1 MVLAGQCGIGALVDS
16 AINQMV
22 DRGHPAF
29 RTNLGEVTTPRN
41 LAASAASSPA
51 NTTSPAHTTSPAS
64 PADPGL
70 STVLR
75 NLRVGLH
82 AMFCA
87 LLILGAVRVWLADD
101 AAHAQLPVI
110 LLVAAALGLV
120 YASGIVVEY
129 RVRRGAGGVSS
140 PTVNQQHSAR
150 WWWAAVVVLWLSA
163 LVLANDF
170 LWVLFPLVFVTLALL
185 PRPANLL
192 ATAVLWAAGV
202 VVVAWLHP
210 QHWHIAV
217 AIGPGIG
224 TVFAVAIYVS
234 YRALHREALTQR
246 RIAEQL
252 AATQQEL
259 AATEHQA
266 GRLEERERLARDIH
280 DTLAQGLSSIV
291 LLARAGRASASTGD
305 AESAE
310 PHNESHNESNNESNS
325 AATDVFSTIEDTA
338 RDNLAEARR
347 FVRDLT
353 APSAQSDLPDAI
365 NDILQRM
372 RRRGSG
378 LGEATEF
385 RANFSGDTH
394 RRLPESVVTAVV
406 RCVQEALNNVAK
418 HAHADHAVVSVAV
431 LGDELTVDI
440 FDDGRG
446 FDPAQAPQ
454 QESSHGYGLGGI
466 QQRIAALSGTVNIE
480 STPDEGTVVAAR
492 IPLTSQHTPAS

>member
-1 MVLAGQCGIGALVDS
+1 M
-16 AINQMV
+16 
-22 DRGHPAF
+22 
-29 RTNLGEVTTPRN
+29 TTPRN

-51 NTTSPAHTTSPAS
+51 NTTSPASPAS
-64 PADPGL
+64 AASPAGPGL

-87 LLILGAVRVWLADD
+87 LLMLGAVRVWLADD
-101 AAHAQLPVI
+101 AAHAGLPVV
-110 LLVAAALGLV
+110 LVVAAALGLV
-120 YASGIVVEY
+120 YAAGIVVEY
-129 RVRRGAGGVSS
+129 RARRGVGSFSS
-140 PTVNQQHSAR
+140 PTVNQQRNAR

-170 LWVLFPLVFVTLALL
+170 LWVLFPLVFVTLAVL

-192 ATAVLWAAGV
+192 AAAVLWAAGV

-246 RIAEQL
+246 RIAEEL

-291 LLARAGRASASTGD
+291 LLARAGRASAST
-305 AESAE
+305 AEAAW
-310 PHNESHNESNNESNS
+310 PESKN

-347 FVRDLT
+347 FVQDLT
-353 APSAQSDLPDAI
+353 APSAQADLPDAI
-365 NDILQRM
+365 TEILQRM

-378 LGEATEF
+378 LGESTEF

-480 STPDEGTVVAAR
+480 STPGEGTVVAAR

>member
-1 MVLAGQCGIGALVDS
+1 M
-16 AINQMV
+16 
-22 DRGHPAF
+22 
-29 RTNLGEVTTPRN
+29 
-41 LAASAASSPA
+41 
-51 NTTSPAHTTSPAS
+51 
-64 PADPGL
+64 
-70 STVLR
+70 
-75 NLRVGLH
+75 
-82 AMFCA
+82 MFCA

-101 AAHAQLPVI
+101 AAHAGLPVV

-120 YASGIVVEY
+120 YAGGIVVEY
-129 RVRRGAGGVSS
+129 RARRGVGSFSS
-140 PTVNQQHSAR
+140 PTVSQQRSAR

-170 LWVLFPLVFVTLALL
+170 LWVLFPLVFVTLAVL

-192 ATAVLWAAGV
+192 AAAVLWAAGV
-202 VVVAWLHP
+202 IVVAWLHP

-246 RIAEQL
+246 RIAEEL

-291 LLARAGRASASTGD
+291 LLARAGRASAST
-305 AESAE
+305 AEAAW
-310 PHNESHNESNNESNS
+310 PESKN
-325 AATDVFSTIEDTA
+325 AATDVFSTIKDTA

-347 FVRDLT
+347 FVQDLT
-353 APSAQSDLPDAI
+353 APSAQADLPDAVTE
-365 NDILQRM
+365 ILQRM

-378 LGEATEF
+378 LGESTEF

-454 QESSHGYGLGGI
+454 QESNHGYGLGGI

-480 STPDEGTVVAAR
+480 STPGEGTVVAAR

>member
-1 MVLAGQCGIGALVDS
+1 
-16 AINQMV
+16 MV
-22 DRGHPAF
+22 DRDHPAF
-29 RTNLGEVTTPRN
+29 RTNLGGVTTPRN

-51 NTTSPAHTTSPAS
+51 STTSPAS
-64 PADPGL
+64 PAGPGL

-82 AMFCA
+82 VMFCA

-101 AAHAQLPVI
+101 AAHAGLPVV

-120 YASGIVVEY
+120 YAGGIVVEY
-129 RVRRGAGGVSS
+129 RSRRGVGSFSS
-140 PTVNQQHSAR
+140 PTVNQQRSAR

-170 LWVLFPLVFVTLALL
+170 LWVLFPLVFVTLAVL
-185 PRPANLL
+185 PHPANLL
-192 ATAVLWAAGV
+192 AAAVLWAAGV

-246 RIAEQL
+246 RIAEEL

-259 AATEHQA
+259 AATEHKA

-291 LLARAGRASASTGD
+291 LLARAGRASASTGE
-305 AESAE
+305 AV
-310 PHNESHNESNNESNS
+310 
-325 AATDVFSTIEDTA
+325 DVFSTIEDTA

-353 APSAQSDLPDAI
+353 APSAQADLPDAI
-365 NDILQRM
+365 TEILQRM

-378 LGEATEF
+378 LGESTEF

-418 HAHADHAVVSVAV
+418 HAAADNAVVSVAV

-454 QESSHGYGLGGI
+454 QKSSHGYGLGGI
-466 QQRIAALSGTVNIE
+466 RQRIAALSGTVNIE
-480 STPDEGTVVAAR
+480 SAPDEGTVVAAR

>member
-1 MVLAGQCGIGALVDS
+1 MPDHL
-16 AINQMV
+16 
-22 DRGHPAF
+22 
-29 RTNLGEVTTPRN
+29 
-41 LAASAASSPA
+41 ASS
-51 NTTSPAHTTSPAS
+51 T
-64 PADPGL
+64 PGL
-70 STVLR
+70 ASVLR

-87 LLILGAVRVWLADD
+87 LLVLGAVRVWLADD
-101 AAHAQLPVI
+101 AAHAGLPVV
-110 LLVAAALGLV
+110 LLVAVALGLV
-120 YASGIVVEY
+120 YAGGIVVEY
-129 RVRRGAGGVSS
+129 RARRGVGSFSS
-140 PTVNQQHSAR
+140 PTVNQQRSAR

-170 LWVLFPLVFVTLALL
+170 LWVLFPLVFVTLAVL

-192 ATAVLWAAGV
+192 AAAVLWAAGV
-202 VVVAWLHP
+202 AVVAWLHP

-246 RIAEQL
+246 RIAEEL

-259 AATEHQA
+259 AAAEHQA

-291 LLARAGRASASTGD
+291 LLARAGRASASTGE
-305 AESAE
+305 AV
-310 PHNESHNESNNESNS
+310 
-325 AATDVFSTIEDTA
+325 DVFSTIEDTA

-353 APSAQSDLPDAI
+353 APSAQADLPDAI
-365 NDILQRM
+365 TEILQRM

-378 LGEATEF
+378 LGESTEF
-385 RANFSGDTH
+385 WANFSGDTH

-418 HAHADHAVVSVAV
+418 HAHADNAVVSVAV

-446 FDPAQAPQ
+446 FDPARAPQ

-466 QQRIAALSGTVNIE
+466 RQRIAALSGTVNIE
-480 STPDEGTVVAAR
+480 SAPDEGTVVAAR

>member
-1 MVLAGQCGIGALVDS
+1 
-16 AINQMV
+16 MV

-29 RTNLGEVTTPRN
+29 RTNLGGVTTPRN

-51 NTTSPAHTTSPAS
+51 NTTSPASPAGAAS
-64 PADPGL
+64 PAGPGL

-82 AMFCA
+82 VMFCA

-101 AAHAQLPVI
+101 TAHAQLPVV

-120 YASGIVVEY
+120 YAGGIVVEY
-129 RVRRGAGGVSS
+129 RAQRGVGSFSS
-140 PTVNQQHSAR
+140 PTVNQQRSAR
-150 WWWAAVVVLWLSA
+150 WWWAAVVVLWLGA
-163 LVLANDF
+163 LVLADDF
-170 LWVLFPLVFVTLALL
+170 LWVLFPLVFVTLAVL

-192 ATAVLWAAGV
+192 AAAVLWAAGV
-202 VVVAWLHP
+202 IVVAWLHP

-246 RIAEQL
+246 RIAEEL

-291 LLARAGRASASTGD
+291 LLARAGRASAST
-305 AESAE
+305 AEAAS
-310 PHNESHNESNNESNS
+310 PESKN

-353 APSAQSDLPDAI
+353 APSAQADLPDAI
-365 NDILQRM
+365 TEILQRM

-378 LGEATEF
+378 LGESTEF

-480 STPDEGTVVAAR
+480 STPGEGTVVAAR

>member
-1 MVLAGQCGIGALVDS
+1 
-16 AINQMV
+16 
-22 DRGHPAF
+22 
-29 RTNLGEVTTPRN
+29 
-41 LAASAASSPA
+41 
-51 NTTSPAHTTSPAS
+51 
-64 PADPGL
+64 
-70 STVLR
+70 
-75 NLRVGLH
+75 
-82 AMFCA
+82 MFCA
-87 LLILGAVRVWLADD
+87 LLILGAVRIWLADD
-101 AAHAQLPVI
+101 AAHAGLTVV

-120 YASGIVVEY
+120 YAGGIVVEY
-129 RVRRGAGGVSS
+129 RSRRGVGSFSS
-140 PTVNQQHSAR
+140 PTVNQQRSAR

-170 LWVLFPLVFVTLALL
+170 LWVLFPLVFVTLAVL

-192 ATAVLWAAGV
+192 AAAVLWAAGV
-202 VVVAWLHP
+202 IVVAWLHP

-246 RIAEQL
+246 RIAEKL
-252 AATQQEL
+252 TATQQEL

-291 LLARAGRASASTGD
+291 LLARAGRASASTGE
-305 AESAE
+305 AV
-310 PHNESHNESNNESNS
+310 
-325 AATDVFSTIEDTA
+325 DVFSTIEDTA

-353 APSAQSDLPDAI
+353 APSAQADLPDAI
-365 NDILQRM
+365 TEILQRM

-378 LGEATEF
+378 LGESTEF

-394 RRLPESVVTAVV
+394 RRLPASVVTAVV

-418 HAHADHAVVSVAV
+418 HAHAAHAVVSVAV

-466 QQRIAALSGTVNIE
+466 LQRIAALSGTVNIE
-480 STPDEGTVVAAR
+480 STPGEGTVVAAR

>member
-1 MVLAGQCGIGALVDS
+1 MNTPKHAAAPATPAPPAG
-16 AINQMV
+16 
-22 DRGHPAF
+22 PAG
-29 RTNLGEVTTPRN
+29 T
-41 LAASAASSPA
+41 AS
-51 NTTSPAHTTSPAS
+51 
-64 PADPGL
+64 PGL

-82 AMFCA
+82 MMFCA

-101 AAHAQLPVI
+101 AAHAQLPVV

-120 YASGIVVEY
+120 YAGGIVVEY
-129 RVRRGAGGVSS
+129 RARRGVGSFSS
-140 PTVNQQHSAR
+140 PTVNQQRSAR

-170 LWVLFPLVFVTLALL
+170 LWVLFPLVFVTLAVL
-185 PRPANLL
+185 PRSANLL
-192 ATAVLWAAGV
+192 AAAVLWAAGV

-246 RIAEQL
+246 RIAEEL

-291 LLARAGRASASTGD
+291 LLARAGRASASTGK
-305 AESAE
+305 AASPESK
-310 PHNESHNESNNESNS
+310 N

-353 APSAQSDLPDAI
+353 APSAQADLPDAI
-365 NDILQRM
+365 TEILQRM

-378 LGEATEF
+378 LGESTEF
-385 RANFSGDTH
+385 QANFSGDTH

-418 HAHADHAVVSVAV
+418 HAHAAHAVVSVAV

-446 FDPAQAPQ
+446 FDPTQAPQ

-480 STPDEGTVVAAR
+480 STPGEGTVVAAR

>member
-1 MVLAGQCGIGALVDS
+1 MLVDS

-22 DRGHPAF
+22 DRDHPAF
-29 RTNLGEVTTPRN
+29 RTNLGGVTTSRN
-41 LAASAASSPA
+41 LAASAASSPV
-51 NTTSPAHTTSPAS
+51 NTTSPAS
-64 PADPGL
+64 PASAASPAGPGL

-82 AMFCA
+82 VMFCA

-101 AAHAQLPVI
+101 TAHAQLPVV

-120 YASGIVVEY
+120 YAGGIVVEY
-129 RVRRGAGGVSS
+129 RAQRGVGSFSS
-140 PTVNQQHSAR
+140 PTVNQQRSAR
-150 WWWAAVVVLWLSA
+150 WWWAAVVVLWLGA
-163 LVLANDF
+163 LVLADDF
-170 LWVLFPLVFVTLALL
+170 LWVLFPLVFVTLAVL

-192 ATAVLWAAGV
+192 AAAVLWAAGV
-202 VVVAWLHP
+202 IVVAWLHP

-246 RIAEQL
+246 RIAEEL

-291 LLARAGRASASTGD
+291 LLARAGRASAST
-305 AESAE
+305 AEAAS
-310 PHNESHNESNNESNS
+310 PESKN

-353 APSAQSDLPDAI
+353 APSAQADLPDAI
-365 NDILQRM
+365 TEILQRM

-378 LGEATEF
+378 LGESTEF

-480 STPDEGTVVAAR
+480 STPGEGTVVAAR

>member
-1 MVLAGQCGIGALVDS
+1 M
-16 AINQMV
+16 
-22 DRGHPAF
+22 
-29 RTNLGEVTTPRN
+29 TTPRN

-51 NTTSPAHTTSPAS
+51 STTSPAS
-64 PADPGL
+64 PAGPGL

-82 AMFCA
+82 VMFCT

-101 AAHAQLPVI
+101 AAHAGLPVV

-120 YASGIVVEY
+120 YAGGIVVEY
-129 RVRRGAGGVSS
+129 RTRRGVGSFS
-140 PTVNQQHSAR
+140 NPTVNQQRSAR

-170 LWVLFPLVFVTLALL
+170 LWVLFPLVFVTLAVL

-291 LLARAGRASASTGD
+291 LLARAGRASASTVE
-305 AESAE
+305 AASPESK
-310 PHNESHNESNNESNS
+310 N

-353 APSAQSDLPDAI
+353 TPSAQADLPDAI
-365 NDILQRM
+365 TEILQRM

-378 LGEATEF
+378 LGESTEF

-418 HAHADHAVVSVAV
+418 HAHAAHAVVSVAV

-446 FDPAQAPQ
+446 FDPARAPQ

-480 STPDEGTVVAAR
+480 STPGEGTVVAAR

>member
-1 MVLAGQCGIGALVDS
+1 MPDHL
-16 AINQMV
+16 
-22 DRGHPAF
+22 
-29 RTNLGEVTTPRN
+29 
-41 LAASAASSPA
+41 ASS
-51 NTTSPAHTTSPAS
+51 T
-64 PADPGL
+64 PGL
-70 STVLR
+70 ASVLR

-202 VVVAWLHP
+202 IVVAWLHP

-224 TVFAVAIYVS
+224 TIFAVAIYVS

-246 RIAEQL
+246 RIAEEL

-291 LLARAGRASASTGD
+291 LLARAGRASASTGE
-305 AESAE
+305 AV
-310 PHNESHNESNNESNS
+310 
-325 AATDVFSTIEDTA
+325 DVFSTIEDTA

-353 APSAQSDLPDAI
+353 APSAQADLPDAI
-365 NDILQRM
+365 TEILQRM

-378 LGEATEF
+378 LGESTEF
-385 RANFSGDTH
+385 WANFSGDTH

-480 STPDEGTVVAAR
+480 STPGEGTVVAAR

>member
-1 MVLAGQCGIGALVDS
+1 M
-16 AINQMV
+16 
-22 DRGHPAF
+22 
-29 RTNLGEVTTPRN
+29 
-41 LAASAASSPA
+41 
-51 NTTSPAHTTSPAS
+51 
-64 PADPGL
+64 
-70 STVLR
+70 
-75 NLRVGLH
+75 
-82 AMFCA
+82 MFCA

-101 AAHAQLPVI
+101 AAHAGLPVV

-120 YASGIVVEY
+120 YAGGIVVEY
-129 RVRRGAGGVSS
+129 RARRGVGSFSS
-140 PTVNQQHSAR
+140 PTVSQQRSAR
-150 WWWAAVVVLWLSA
+150 WWWATVVVLWLSA

-170 LWVLFPLVFVTLALL
+170 LWVLFPLVFVTLAVL

-192 ATAVLWAAGV
+192 AAAVLWAAGV
-202 VVVAWLHP
+202 IVVAWLHP

-224 TVFAVAIYVS
+224 TLFAVAIYVS

-246 RIAEQL
+246 RIAEEL

-266 GRLEERERLARDIH
+266 GRLEERERLAPDIH

-291 LLARAGRASASTGD
+291 LLARAGRASASTGE
-305 AESAE
+305 AASPESK
-310 PHNESHNESNNESNS
+310 N
-325 AATDVFSTIEDTA
+325 AATDVLSTIEDTA

-353 APSAQSDLPDAI
+353 APSAQADLPDAI
-365 NDILQRM
+365 TEILQRM

-378 LGEATEF
+378 LGESTEF

-480 STPDEGTVVAAR
+480 SAPGEGTVVAAR

>member
-1 MVLAGQCGIGALVDS
+1 MPDHL
-16 AINQMV
+16 
-22 DRGHPAF
+22 
-29 RTNLGEVTTPRN
+29 
-41 LAASAASSPA
+41 ASS
-51 NTTSPAHTTSPAS
+51 T
-64 PADPGL
+64 PGL
-70 STVLR
+70 ASVLR

-82 AMFCA
+82 VMFCA

-101 AAHAQLPVI
+101 AAHAQLPVV

-120 YASGIVVEY
+120 YAGGIVVEY
-129 RVRRGAGGVSS
+129 RARRGVGSFSS
-140 PTVNQQHSAR
+140 PTVNQQRNAR

-170 LWVLFPLVFVTLALL
+170 LWVLFPLVFVTLAVL

-192 ATAVLWAAGV
+192 AAAVLWAAGV

-246 RIAEQL
+246 RIAEEL

-291 LLARAGRASASTGD
+291 LLARAGRASASTGE
-305 AESAE
+305 AV
-310 PHNESHNESNNESNS
+310 
-325 AATDVFSTIEDTA
+325 DVLSTIEDTA

-353 APSAQSDLPDAI
+353 APSAQADLPDAI
-365 NDILQRM
+365 TEILQRM
-372 RRRGSG
+372 RRRGNG
-378 LGEATEF
+378 LGESTEF

-480 STPDEGTVVAAR
+480 STPGEGTVVAAR

>member
-1 MVLAGQCGIGALVDS
+1 MPDHL
-16 AINQMV
+16 
-22 DRGHPAF
+22 
-29 RTNLGEVTTPRN
+29 
-41 LAASAASSPA
+41 ASS
-51 NTTSPAHTTSPAS
+51 T
-64 PADPGL
+64 PGL
-70 STVLR
+70 ASVLR

-87 LLILGAVRVWLADD
+87 LLVLGAVRVWLADD
-101 AAHAQLPVI
+101 AAHAGLPVV
-110 LLVAAALGLV
+110 LLVAATLGLV
-120 YASGIVVEY
+120 YAGGIVVEY
-129 RVRRGAGGVSS
+129 RARRGVGSFSS
-140 PTVNQQHSAR
+140 PTVSQQRSAR

-170 LWVLFPLVFVTLALL
+170 LWVLFPLVFVTLAVL

-192 ATAVLWAAGV
+192 AAAVLWAAGV

-291 LLARAGRASASTGD
+291 LLARAGRASASTGE
-305 AESAE
+305 AV
-310 PHNESHNESNNESNS
+310 
-325 AATDVFSTIEDTA
+325 DVFSTIEDTA

-353 APSAQSDLPDAI
+353 APYAQADLPDAI
-365 NDILQRM
+365 TEILQRM

-378 LGEATEF
+378 LGESTEF

>member
-1 MVLAGQCGIGALVDS
+1 M
-16 AINQMV
+16 
-22 DRGHPAF
+22 
-29 RTNLGEVTTPRN
+29 
-41 LAASAASSPA
+41 
-51 NTTSPAHTTSPAS
+51 
-64 PADPGL
+64 
-70 STVLR
+70 
-75 NLRVGLH
+75 
-82 AMFCA
+82 
-87 LLILGAVRVWLADD
+87 
-101 AAHAQLPVI
+101 
-110 LLVAAALGLV
+110 
-120 YASGIVVEY
+120 
-129 RVRRGAGGVSS
+129 
-140 PTVNQQHSAR
+140 
-150 WWWAAVVVLWLSA
+150 
-163 LVLANDF
+163 
-170 LWVLFPLVFVTLALL
+170 
-185 PRPANLL
+185 
-192 ATAVLWAAGV
+192 
-202 VVVAWLHP
+202 
-210 QHWHIAV
+210 
-217 AIGPGIG
+217 
-224 TVFAVAIYVS
+224 S

-246 RIAEQL
+246 RIAEEL

-291 LLARAGRASASTGD
+291 LLARAGRASASTGE
-305 AESAE
+305 AV
-310 PHNESHNESNNESNS
+310 
-325 AATDVFSTIEDTA
+325 DVFSTIEDTA

-353 APSAQSDLPDAI
+353 APSAQADLPDAI
-365 NDILQRM
+365 TEILQRM

-378 LGEATEF
+378 LGESTEF

-446 FDPAQAPQ
+446 FDPVQTPQ
-454 QESSHGYGLGGI
+454 RASSHGYGLGGI

-480 STPDEGTVVAAR
+480 SAPGEGTVVAAR

>member
-1 MVLAGQCGIGALVDS
+1 MPDHL
-16 AINQMV
+16 
-22 DRGHPAF
+22 
-29 RTNLGEVTTPRN
+29 
-41 LAASAASSPA
+41 ASS
-51 NTTSPAHTTSPAS
+51 T
-64 PADPGL
+64 PGL
-70 STVLR
+70 ASVLR

-87 LLILGAVRVWLADD
+87 LLVLGAVRVWLADD
-101 AAHAQLPVI
+101 AAHAGLPVV
-110 LLVAAALGLV
+110 LLVAATLGLV
-120 YASGIVVEY
+120 YAGGIVVEY
-129 RVRRGAGGVSS
+129 RARRGVGSFSS
-140 PTVNQQHSAR
+140 PTVSQQRSAR

-170 LWVLFPLVFVTLALL
+170 LWVLFPLVFVTLAVL

-192 ATAVLWAAGV
+192 AAAVLWAAGV

-217 AIGPGIG
+217 AIGPDIG

-291 LLARAGRASASTGD
+291 LLARAGRASASTGE
-305 AESAE
+305 AV
-310 PHNESHNESNNESNS
+310 
-325 AATDVFSTIEDTA
+325 DVFSTIEDTA

-353 APSAQSDLPDAI
+353 APSAQADLPDAI
-365 NDILQRM
+365 TEILQRM

-378 LGEATEF
+378 LGESTEF

>member
-1 MVLAGQCGIGALVDS
+1 MLVDS

-22 DRGHPAF
+22 DRYHPAF
-29 RTNLGEVTTPRN
+29 RTNLGGVTTPRN
-41 LAASAASSPA
+41 LAASAASSPE

-64 PADPGL
+64 PAGPGL

-110 LLVAAALGLV
+110 LLVAAALGLI
-120 YASGIVVEY
+120 YACGIVVEY
-129 RVRRGAGGVSS
+129 RARRGAGGFSS
-140 PTVNQQHSAR
+140 PTVNQQRSAR

-192 ATAVLWAAGV
+192 AVAVLWAAG

-291 LLARAGRASASTGD
+291 LLARAGRASASTGK
-305 AESAE
+305 AASPESK
-310 PHNESHNESNNESNS
+310 N

-353 APSAQSDLPDAI
+353 APSAQADLPDAI
-365 NDILQRM
+365 TEILQRM

-378 LGEATEF
+378 LGESTEF

-418 HAHADHAVVSVAV
+418 HAAANNAVVSIAV

-446 FDPAQAPQ
+446 FDPARAPQ

-480 STPDEGTVVAAR
+480 SSPGEGTVVAAR
-492 IPLTSQHTPAS
+492 IPLTSQNSPAS

>member
-1 MVLAGQCGIGALVDS
+1 MPDHL
-16 AINQMV
+16 
-22 DRGHPAF
+22 
-29 RTNLGEVTTPRN
+29 
-41 LAASAASSPA
+41 ASS
-51 NTTSPAHTTSPAS
+51 T
-64 PADPGL
+64 PGL
-70 STVLR
+70 ASVLR

-82 AMFCA
+82 VMFCA

-101 AAHAQLPVI
+101 AAHAQLPVV

-120 YASGIVVEY
+120 YAGGIVVEY
-129 RVRRGAGGVSS
+129 RARRGVGSFSS
-140 PTVNQQHSAR
+140 PTVNQQRSAR

-170 LWVLFPLVFVTLALL
+170 LWVLFPLVFVTLAVL

-192 ATAVLWAAGV
+192 AAAVLWAAGV
-202 VVVAWLHP
+202 IVVAWLHP

-246 RIAEQL
+246 RIAEEL

-291 LLARAGRASASTGD
+291 LLARAGRASASTVE
-305 AESAE
+305 AASPESK
-310 PHNESHNESNNESNS
+310 N

-353 APSAQSDLPDAI
+353 APSAQADLPDAI
-365 NDILQRM
+365 TEILQRM

-378 LGEATEF
+378 LGESTEF

-418 HAHADHAVVSVAV
+418 HAHAAHAVVSVAV

>member
-1 MVLAGQCGIGALVDS
+1 MPDHL
-16 AINQMV
+16 
-22 DRGHPAF
+22 
-29 RTNLGEVTTPRN
+29 
-41 LAASAASSPA
+41 ASS
-51 NTTSPAHTTSPAS
+51 T
-64 PADPGL
+64 PGL
-70 STVLR
+70 ATVLR

-87 LLILGAVRVWLADD
+87 LLVLGAVRVWLADD
-101 AAHAQLPVI
+101 AAHAGLPVV
-110 LLVAAALGLV
+110 LLVAATLGLV
-120 YASGIVVEY
+120 YAGGIVVEY
-129 RVRRGAGGVSS
+129 RARRGVGSFSS
-140 PTVNQQHSAR
+140 PTVNQQRSAR

-170 LWVLFPLVFVTLALL
+170 LWVLFPLVFVTLAVL

-192 ATAVLWAAGV
+192 AAAVLWAAGV

-224 TVFAVAIYVS
+224 TIFAVAIYVS

-246 RIAEQL
+246 RIAEEL

-291 LLARAGRASASTGD
+291 LLARAGRASASTGE
-305 AESAE
+305 AASPESK
-310 PHNESHNESNNESNS
+310 N
-325 AATDVFSTIEDTA
+325 AAPDVFSTIEDTA

-353 APSAQSDLPDAI
+353 APSAQVDLPDAI
-365 NDILQRM
+365 TEILQRM

-378 LGEATEF
+378 LGESTEF

-480 STPDEGTVVAAR
+480 STPGEGTVVAAR
-492 IPLTSQHTPAS
+492 IPLTSQHTPAR

>member
-1 MVLAGQCGIGALVDS
+1 M
-16 AINQMV
+16 
-22 DRGHPAF
+22 
-29 RTNLGEVTTPRN
+29 TTPRN

-51 NTTSPAHTTSPAS
+51 NTTSPASPAG
-64 PADPGL
+64 PGL

-82 AMFCA
+82 VMFCA

-101 AAHAQLPVI
+101 AAHAQLPVV

-129 RVRRGAGGVSS
+129 RARRSAGGVSN
-140 PTVNQQHSAR
+140 PTVNQQRSAR

-170 LWVLFPLVFVTLALL
+170 LWVLFPLVFVTLAVL
-185 PRPANLL
+185 PRSANLL
-192 ATAVLWAAGV
+192 AAAVLWAAGV

-246 RIAEQL
+246 RIAEEL

-291 LLARAGRASASTGD
+291 LLARAGRASAST
-305 AESAE
+305 AEAAS
-310 PHNESHNESNNESNS
+310 PESKN
-325 AATDVFSTIEDTA
+325 AATDVLSTIEDTA

-353 APSAQSDLPDAI
+353 APSAQADLPDAI
-365 NDILQRM
+365 TEILQRM
-372 RRRGSG
+372 RRRGSS
-378 LGEATEF
+378 LGESTEF

-446 FDPAQAPQ
+446 FDPARAPQ
-454 QESSHGYGLGGI
+454 QDASHGYGLGGI

-480 STPDEGTVVAAR
+480 SSPGEGTVVAAR

>member
-1 MVLAGQCGIGALVDS
+1 M
-16 AINQMV
+16 
-22 DRGHPAF
+22 
-29 RTNLGEVTTPRN
+29 
-41 LAASAASSPA
+41 
-51 NTTSPAHTTSPAS
+51 
-64 PADPGL
+64 
-70 STVLR
+70 
-75 NLRVGLH
+75 
-82 AMFCA
+82 MFCA

-101 AAHAQLPVI
+101 AAHAGLPVV

-120 YASGIVVEY
+120 YAGGIVVEY
-129 RVRRGAGGVSS
+129 RARRGVGSFSS
-140 PTVNQQHSAR
+140 PTVNQQRSAR

-170 LWVLFPLVFVTLALL
+170 LWVLFPLVFVTLAVL

-192 ATAVLWAAGV
+192 AAAVLWAAGV

-246 RIAEQL
+246 RIAEEL

-291 LLARAGRASASTGD
+291 LLARAGRASASTG
-305 AESAE
+305 AATTKES
-310 PHNESHNESNNESNS
+310 PESKN

-353 APSAQSDLPDAI
+353 APSAQADLPDAI
-365 NDILQRM
+365 TEILQRM

-378 LGEATEF
+378 LGESTEF

-480 STPDEGTVVAAR
+480 SAPGEGTVVAAR

>member
-1 MVLAGQCGIGALVDS
+1 M
-16 AINQMV
+16 
-22 DRGHPAF
+22 
-29 RTNLGEVTTPRN
+29 TTPRN

-51 NTTSPAHTTSPAS
+51 NTTSPASPAG
-64 PADPGL
+64 PGL

-82 AMFCA
+82 VMFCA

-101 AAHAQLPVI
+101 TAHAQLPVV

-120 YASGIVVEY
+120 YAGGIVVEY
-129 RVRRGAGGVSS
+129 RARRGVGSFSS
-140 PTVNQQHSAR
+140 PTVNQQRSAR

-170 LWVLFPLVFVTLALL
+170 LWVLFPLVFVTLAVL
-185 PRPANLL
+185 PRSANLP
-192 ATAVLWAAGV
+192 AAAVLWAAGV
-202 VVVAWLHP
+202 AVVAWLHP

-246 RIAEQL
+246 RIAEEL

-291 LLARAGRASASTGD
+291 LLARAGRASASTGE
-305 AESAE
+305 AASPE
-310 PHNESHNESNNESNS
+310 HKN

-353 APSAQSDLPDAI
+353 APSAQADLPDAI
-365 NDILQRM
+365 TEILQRM

-378 LGEATEF
+378 LGESTEF

-446 FDPAQAPQ
+446 FDPARAPQ
-454 QESSHGYGLGGI
+454 RASGHGYGLSGI

-480 STPDEGTVVAAR
+480 SAPGEGTVVAAR

>member
-1 MVLAGQCGIGALVDS
+1 MNTPKHAAAPATPTPPAG
-16 AINQMV
+16 
-22 DRGHPAF
+22 PAG
-29 RTNLGEVTTPRN
+29 T
-41 LAASAASSPA
+41 AS
-51 NTTSPAHTTSPAS
+51 
-64 PADPGL
+64 PGL

-87 LLILGAVRVWLADD
+87 LLILGAVRIWLADD
-101 AAHAQLPVI
+101 AAHAGLTVV

-120 YASGIVVEY
+120 YAGGIVVEY
-129 RVRRGAGGVSS
+129 RSRRGVGSFSS
-140 PTVNQQHSAR
+140 PTVNQQRSAR

-170 LWVLFPLVFVTLALL
+170 LWVLFPLVFVTLAVL

-192 ATAVLWAAGV
+192 AAAVLWAAGV
-202 VVVAWLHP
+202 IVVAWLHP

-246 RIAEQL
+246 RIAEKL
-252 AATQQEL
+252 TATQQEL

-291 LLARAGRASASTGD
+291 LLARAGRASASTGE
-305 AESAE
+305 AV
-310 PHNESHNESNNESNS
+310 
-325 AATDVFSTIEDTA
+325 DVFSTIEDTA

-353 APSAQSDLPDAI
+353 APSAQADLPDAI
-365 NDILQRM
+365 TEILQRM

-378 LGEATEF
+378 LGESTEF
-385 RANFSGDTH
+385 RANFSGDMH

-454 QESSHGYGLGGI
+454 QKSSHGYGLGGI

-480 STPDEGTVVAAR
+480 STPGEGTVVAAR

>member
-1 MVLAGQCGIGALVDS
+1 
-16 AINQMV
+16 MV
-22 DRGHPAF
+22 DRDHPAF
-29 RTNLGEVTTPRN
+29 RTNLGGVTTSRN
-41 LAASAASSPA
+41 LAASAASSPV
-51 NTTSPAHTTSPAS
+51 NTTSPAS
-64 PADPGL
+64 PASAASPAGPGL

-82 AMFCA
+82 VMFCA

-101 AAHAQLPVI
+101 TAHAQLPVV

-120 YASGIVVEY
+120 YAGGIVVEY
-129 RVRRGAGGVSS
+129 RAQRGVGSFSS
-140 PTVNQQHSAR
+140 PTVNQQRSAR
-150 WWWAAVVVLWLSA
+150 WWWAVVVVLWLSA

-170 LWVLFPLVFVTLALL
+170 LWVLFPLVFVTLAVL

-192 ATAVLWAAGV
+192 AAAVLWAAGV

-246 RIAEQL
+246 RIAEEL

-291 LLARAGRASASTGD
+291 LLARAGRASAST
-305 AESAE
+305 AEAAS
-310 PHNESHNESNNESNS
+310 PESKN

-353 APSAQSDLPDAI
+353 APSAQADLPDAI
-365 NDILQRM
+365 TEILQRM

-378 LGEATEF
+378 LGESTEF

-394 RRLPESVVTAVV
+394 RRLPESVVTALV

-480 STPDEGTVVAAR
+480 SAPGEGTVVAAR

>member
-1 MVLAGQCGIGALVDS
+1 MPDHL
-16 AINQMV
+16 
-22 DRGHPAF
+22 
-29 RTNLGEVTTPRN
+29 
-41 LAASAASSPA
+41 ASS
-51 NTTSPAHTTSPAS
+51 T
-64 PADPGL
+64 PGL
-70 STVLR
+70 ATVLR

-82 AMFCA
+82 VMFCA
-87 LLILGAVRVWLADD
+87 LLVLGAVRVWLADD
-101 AAHAQLPVI
+101 AAHAGLPVV

-120 YASGIVVEY
+120 YAAGIVVEY
-129 RVRRGAGGVSS
+129 RTRRGAGGVSS
-140 PTVNQQHSAR
+140 PTVNQQRSAR

-291 LLARAGRASASTGD
+291 LLARAGRASASTVE
-305 AESAE
+305 AASPESK
-310 PHNESHNESNNESNS
+310 N

-353 APSAQSDLPDAI
+353 APSAQADLPDAI
-365 NDILQRM
+365 TEILQRM

-378 LGEATEF
+378 LGESTEF

-480 STPDEGTVVAAR
+480 SAPGEGTVVAAR

>member
-1 MVLAGQCGIGALVDS
+1 MNTPKHAAAPATPTPPAG
-16 AINQMV
+16 
-22 DRGHPAF
+22 PAG
-29 RTNLGEVTTPRN
+29 T
-41 LAASAASSPA
+41 AS
-51 NTTSPAHTTSPAS
+51 
-64 PADPGL
+64 PGL

-82 AMFCA
+82 VMFCA

-101 AAHAQLPVI
+101 AAHAQVPVV

-120 YASGIVVEY
+120 YAGGIVVEY
-129 RVRRGAGGVSS
+129 RARRGVGSFSS
-140 PTVNQQHSAR
+140 PTVNQQRSAR

-170 LWVLFPLVFVTLALL
+170 LWVLFPLVFVTLAVL

-192 ATAVLWAAGV
+192 AAAVLWAAGV

-246 RIAEQL
+246 RIAEEL

-291 LLARAGRASASTGD
+291 LLARAGRASASTGE
-305 AESAE
+305 AASPESK
-310 PHNESHNESNNESNS
+310 N
-325 AATDVFSTIEDTA
+325 AAPDVFSTIEDTA

-353 APSAQSDLPDAI
+353 APSAQADLPDAI
-365 NDILQRM
+365 TEILQRM

-378 LGEATEF
+378 LGESTEF

-480 STPDEGTVVAAR
+480 SAPGEGTVVAAR

>member
-1 MVLAGQCGIGALVDS
+1 M
-16 AINQMV
+16 
-22 DRGHPAF
+22 
-29 RTNLGEVTTPRN
+29 TTSRN
-41 LAASAASSPA
+41 LAASAASSPV
-51 NTTSPAHTTSPAS
+51 NTTSPAS
-64 PADPGL
+64 PASAASPAGPGL

-82 AMFCA
+82 VMFCA

-101 AAHAQLPVI
+101 TAHAQLPVV

-120 YASGIVVEY
+120 YAGGIVVEY
-129 RVRRGAGGVSS
+129 RAQRGVGSFSS
-140 PTVNQQHSAR
+140 PTVNQQRSAR
-150 WWWAAVVVLWLSA
+150 WWWAAVVVLWLGA
-163 LVLANDF
+163 LVLADDF
-170 LWVLFPLVFVTLALL
+170 LWVLFPLVFVTLAVL

-192 ATAVLWAAGV
+192 AAAVLWAAGV
-202 VVVAWLHP
+202 IVVAWLHP

-246 RIAEQL
+246 RIAEEL

-291 LLARAGRASASTGD
+291 LLARAGRASAST
-305 AESAE
+305 AEAAS
-310 PHNESHNESNNESNS
+310 PESKN

-353 APSAQSDLPDAI
+353 APSAQADLPDAI
-365 NDILQRM
+365 TEILQRM

-378 LGEATEF
+378 LGESTEF

-480 STPDEGTVVAAR
+480 STPGEGTVVAAR

>member
-1 MVLAGQCGIGALVDS
+1 
-16 AINQMV
+16 MV
-22 DRGHPAF
+22 DRDHPAF
-29 RTNLGEVTTPRN
+29 RTNLGGVTTPRN

-51 NTTSPAHTTSPAS
+51 STTSPAS
-64 PADPGL
+64 PAGPGL

-87 LLILGAVRVWLADD
+87 LLVLGAVRVWLADD
-101 AAHAQLPVI
+101 AAHAGLPVV

-120 YASGIVVEY
+120 YAGGIVVEY
-129 RVRRGAGGVSS
+129 RSRRGVSSFSS
-140 PTVNQQHSAR
+140 PTVNQQRSAR

-170 LWVLFPLVFVTLALL
+170 LWVLFPLVFVTLAVL

-192 ATAVLWAAGV
+192 AAAVLWAAGV

-246 RIAEQL
+246 RIAEEL

-259 AATEHQA
+259 AATEHKA

-291 LLARAGRASASTGD
+291 LLARAGRASASTGE
-305 AESAE
+305 AV
-310 PHNESHNESNNESNS
+310 
-325 AATDVFSTIEDTA
+325 DVFSTIEDTA

-353 APSAQSDLPDAI
+353 APSAQADLPDAI
-365 NDILQRM
+365 TEILQRM

-378 LGEATEF
+378 LGESTEF

-418 HAHADHAVVSVAV
+418 HAAADNAVVSVAV

-446 FDPAQAPQ
+446 FDPARAPQ

-480 STPDEGTVVAAR
+480 STPGEGTVVAAR

>member
-1 MVLAGQCGIGALVDS
+1 
-16 AINQMV
+16 MV

-29 RTNLGEVTTPRN
+29 RTNLGGVTTPRN

-51 NTTSPAHTTSPAS
+51 NTTSPASPAG
-64 PADPGL
+64 PGL

-101 AAHAQLPVI
+101 TAHAQLPVV

-120 YASGIVVEY
+120 YAGGIVVEY
-129 RVRRGAGGVSS
+129 RARRGVGSFSS
-140 PTVNQQHSAR
+140 PPVNQQRSAR

-170 LWVLFPLVFVTLALL
+170 LWVLFPLVFVTLAVL

-192 ATAVLWAAGV
+192 AAAVLWAAGV
-202 VVVAWLHP
+202 IVVAWLHP

-246 RIAEQL
+246 RIAEEL

-291 LLARAGRASASTGD
+291 LLARAGRASAST
-305 AESAE
+305 AEAAW
-310 PHNESHNESNNESNS
+310 PESKN

-347 FVRDLT
+347 FVQDLT
-353 APSAQSDLPDAI
+353 APSAQADLPDAI
-365 NDILQRM
+365 TEILQRM

-378 LGEATEF
+378 LGESTEF

-480 STPDEGTVVAAR
+480 SAPGEGTVVAAR

>member
-1 MVLAGQCGIGALVDS
+1 M
-16 AINQMV
+16 
-22 DRGHPAF
+22 
-29 RTNLGEVTTPRN
+29 
-41 LAASAASSPA
+41 
-51 NTTSPAHTTSPAS
+51 
-64 PADPGL
+64 
-70 STVLR
+70 
-75 NLRVGLH
+75 
-82 AMFCA
+82 
-87 LLILGAVRVWLADD
+87 LGAVRVWLADD
-101 AAHAQLPVI
+101 AAHAGLPVV
-110 LLVAAALGLV
+110 LVVAAALGLV
-120 YASGIVVEY
+120 YAAGIVVEY
-129 RVRRGAGGVSS
+129 RARRGVGSFSS
-140 PTVNQQHSAR
+140 PTVNQQRNAR

-170 LWVLFPLVFVTLALL
+170 LWVLFPLVFVTLAVL

-192 ATAVLWAAGV
+192 AAAVLWAAGV

-246 RIAEQL
+246 RIAEEL

-291 LLARAGRASASTGD
+291 LLARAGRASAST
-305 AESAE
+305 AEAAW
-310 PHNESHNESNNESNS
+310 PESKN

-347 FVRDLT
+347 FVQDLT
-353 APSAQSDLPDAI
+353 APSAQADLPDAI
-365 NDILQRM
+365 TEILQRM

-378 LGEATEF
+378 LGESTEF

-480 STPDEGTVVAAR
+480 STPGEGTVVAAR

>member
-1 MVLAGQCGIGALVDS
+1 MLVDS

-29 RTNLGEVTTPRN
+29 RTNLGGVTTPRN

-51 NTTSPAHTTSPAS
+51 NTTSAAS
-64 PADPGL
+64 PAGPGL

-87 LLILGAVRVWLADD
+87 LLVLGAVRVWLADD
-101 AAHAQLPVI
+101 AAHAGLPVV
-110 LLVAAALGLV
+110 LVVAAALGLV
-120 YASGIVVEY
+120 YAAGIVVEY
-129 RVRRGAGGVSS
+129 RARRGVGSFSS
-140 PTVNQQHSAR
+140 PTVNQQRSAR

-170 LWVLFPLVFVTLALL
+170 LWVLFPLVFVTLAVL
-185 PRPANLL
+185 PRSANLL
-192 ATAVLWAAGV
+192 AAAVLWAAGV
-202 VVVAWLHP
+202 IVVAWLHP

-246 RIAEQL
+246 RIAEEL

-291 LLARAGRASASTGD
+291 LLARAGRASAST
-305 AESAE
+305 AEAAS
-310 PHNESHNESNNESNS
+310 PESKN

-347 FVRDLT
+347 FVQDLT
-353 APSAQSDLPDAI
+353 APSAQADLPDAI
-365 NDILQRM
+365 TEILQRM

-378 LGEATEF
+378 LGESTEF

-480 STPDEGTVVAAR
+480 STPGEGTVVAAR

>member
-1 MVLAGQCGIGALVDS
+1 MPDHL
-16 AINQMV
+16 
-22 DRGHPAF
+22 
-29 RTNLGEVTTPRN
+29 
-41 LAASAASSPA
+41 ASS
-51 NTTSPAHTTSPAS
+51 T
-64 PADPGL
+64 PGL
-70 STVLR
+70 ASVLR

-101 AAHAQLPVI
+101 AAHAGLAVV

-120 YASGIVVEY
+120 YAGGIVVEY
-129 RVRRGAGGVSS
+129 RARRGVGSFSS
-140 PTVNQQHSAR
+140 PTVNQQRSAR

-170 LWVLFPLVFVTLALL
+170 LWVLFPLVFVTLAVL

-192 ATAVLWAAGV
+192 AAAVLWAAGV

-246 RIAEQL
+246 RIAEEL

-291 LLARAGRASASTGD
+291 LLARAGRASASTGE
-305 AESAE
+305 AV
-310 PHNESHNESNNESNS
+310 
-325 AATDVFSTIEDTA
+325 DVFSTIEDTA

-353 APSAQSDLPDAI
+353 APSAQADLPDAI
-365 NDILQRM
+365 TEILQRM
-372 RRRGSG
+372 RRRGNG
-378 LGEATEF
+378 LGESTEF

-418 HAHADHAVVSVAV
+418 HAHADNAVVSVAV

-480 STPDEGTVVAAR
+480 SAPGEGTVVAAR

>member
-1 MVLAGQCGIGALVDS
+1 MLVDS

-22 DRGHPAF
+22 DRDHPAF
-29 RTNLGEVTTPRN
+29 RTNLGGVTTPRN

-51 NTTSPAHTTSPAS
+51 STTSPAS
-64 PADPGL
+64 PAGPGL

-82 AMFCA
+82 VMFCA

-101 AAHAQLPVI
+101 AAHAGLPVV

-120 YASGIVVEY
+120 YAGGIVVEY
-129 RVRRGAGGVSS
+129 RSRRGVGSFSS
-140 PTVNQQHSAR
+140 PTVNQQRSAR

-170 LWVLFPLVFVTLALL
+170 LWVLFPLVFVTLAVL

-192 ATAVLWAAGV
+192 AAAVLWAAGV

-246 RIAEQL
+246 RIAEEL

-259 AATEHQA
+259 AATEHKA

-291 LLARAGRASASTGD
+291 LLARAGRASASTGE
-305 AESAE
+305 AV
-310 PHNESHNESNNESNS
+310 
-325 AATDVFSTIEDTA
+325 DVFSTIEDTA

-353 APSAQSDLPDAI
+353 APSAQADLPDAI
-365 NDILQRM
+365 TEILQRM

-378 LGEATEF
+378 LGESTEF

-480 STPDEGTVVAAR
+480 SAPGEGTVVAAR

>member
-1 MVLAGQCGIGALVDS
+1 MPIVVFAAQCGIGVLVDS

-22 DRGHPAF
+22 DRGHSAF
-29 RTNLGEVTTPRN
+29 RTNLGGVTTPRN

-51 NTTSPAHTTSPAS
+51 HTTSPSSPASAAS
-64 PADPGL
+64 PAGPGL

-82 AMFCA
+82 VMFCA

-101 AAHAQLPVI
+101 AAHAGLPVV

-120 YASGIVVEY
+120 YAAGIVVEY
-129 RVRRGAGGVSS
+129 RARRGVGSFSS
-140 PTVNQQHSAR
+140 PTVNQQRSAR

-170 LWVLFPLVFVTLALL
+170 LWVLFPLVFVTLAVL
-185 PRPANLL
+185 PRSANLL
-192 ATAVLWAAGV
+192 AAAVLWAAEV

-246 RIAEQL
+246 RIAEEL

-291 LLARAGRASASTGD
+291 LLARAGRASASTGE
-305 AESAE
+305 AV
-310 PHNESHNESNNESNS
+310 
-325 AATDVFSTIEDTA
+325 DVFSTIEDTA

-353 APSAQSDLPDAI
+353 APSAQADLPDAI
-365 NDILQRM
+365 TEILQRM

-378 LGEATEF
+378 LGESTEF

-446 FDPAQAPQ
+446 FDPVQTPQ
-454 QESSHGYGLGGI
+454 RASSHGYGLGGI

-480 STPDEGTVVAAR
+480 SAPGEGTVVAAR

>member
-1 MVLAGQCGIGALVDS
+1 MLDHL
-16 AINQMV
+16 
-22 DRGHPAF
+22 
-29 RTNLGEVTTPRN
+29 
-41 LAASAASSPA
+41 ASS
-51 NTTSPAHTTSPAS
+51 T
-64 PADPGL
+64 PGL
-70 STVLR
+70 ATVLR

-82 AMFCA
+82 AMFCT
-87 LLILGAVRVWLADD
+87 LLVLGAVRVWLADD
-101 AAHAQLPVI
+101 AAHAGLPVV

-120 YASGIVVEY
+120 YAGGIVVEY
-129 RVRRGAGGVSS
+129 RTRRGVGSFSS
-140 PTVNQQHSAR
+140 PTVNQQRSAR

-170 LWVLFPLVFVTLALL
+170 LWVLFPLVFVTLAVL

-192 ATAVLWAAGV
+192 AAAVLWAAGV

-246 RIAEQL
+246 RIAEEL

-291 LLARAGRASASTGD
+291 LLARAGRASASTVE
-305 AESAE
+305 AV
-310 PHNESHNESNNESNS
+310 
-325 AATDVFSTIEDTA
+325 DVFSTIEDTA

-372 RRRGSG
+372 RRRGTG

-446 FDPAQAPQ
+446 FDPARAPQ
-454 QESSHGYGLGGI
+454 RASGRGYGLGGI

-480 STPDEGTVVAAR
+480 STPGEGTVVAAR

>member
-1 MVLAGQCGIGALVDS
+1 
-16 AINQMV
+16 
-22 DRGHPAF
+22 
-29 RTNLGEVTTPRN
+29 
-41 LAASAASSPA
+41 
-51 NTTSPAHTTSPAS
+51 
-64 PADPGL
+64 
-70 STVLR
+70 
-75 NLRVGLH
+75 
-82 AMFCA
+82 MFCA

-101 AAHAQLPVI
+101 TAHAQLPVV

-120 YASGIVVEY
+120 YAGGIVVEY
-129 RVRRGAGGVSS
+129 RARRGVGSFSS
-140 PTVNQQHSAR
+140 PTVNQQRSAR

-170 LWVLFPLVFVTLALL
+170 LWVLFPLVFVTLAVL
-185 PRPANLL
+185 PRSANLL
-192 ATAVLWAAGV
+192 AAAVLWAAGV

-246 RIAEQL
+246 RIAEEL
-252 AATQQEL
+252 TATQQEL

-291 LLARAGRASASTGD
+291 LLARAGRASAST
-305 AESAE
+305 AEAAS
-310 PHNESHNESNNESNS
+310 PESKN

-347 FVRDLT
+347 FVQDLT
-353 APSAQSDLPDAI
+353 APSAQADLPDAI
-365 NDILQRM
+365 TEILQRM

-378 LGEATEF
+378 LGESTEF

-454 QESSHGYGLGGI
+454 QESNHGYGLGGI

-480 STPDEGTVVAAR
+480 STPGEGTVVAAR

>member
-1 MVLAGQCGIGALVDS
+1 M
-16 AINQMV
+16 
-22 DRGHPAF
+22 
-29 RTNLGEVTTPRN
+29 TTPRN
-41 LAASAASSPA
+41 LAASAASSPV
-51 NTTSPAHTTSPAS
+51 NTTSPAS
-64 PADPGL
+64 PASAASPAGPGL

-82 AMFCA
+82 VMFCA

-101 AAHAQLPVI
+101 TAHAQLPVV

-120 YASGIVVEY
+120 YAGGIVVEY
-129 RVRRGAGGVSS
+129 RARRGVGSFSS
-140 PTVNQQHSAR
+140 PTVNQQRSAR

-170 LWVLFPLVFVTLALL
+170 LWVLFPLVFVTLAVL
-185 PRPANLL
+185 PRSANLL
-192 ATAVLWAAGV
+192 AAAVLWAAGV
-202 VVVAWLHP
+202 IVVAWLHP

-246 RIAEQL
+246 RIAEEL

-291 LLARAGRASASTGD
+291 LLARAGRASAST
-305 AESAE
+305 AEAAW
-310 PHNESHNESNNESNS
+310 PESKN

-347 FVRDLT
+347 FVQDLT
-353 APSAQSDLPDAI
+353 APSAQADLPDAVTE
-365 NDILQRM
+365 ILQRM

-378 LGEATEF
+378 LGESTEF

-480 STPDEGTVVAAR
+480 STPGEGTVVAAR

>member
-1 MVLAGQCGIGALVDS
+1 
-16 AINQMV
+16 MV

-29 RTNLGEVTTPRN
+29 RTNLGGVTTPRN

-51 NTTSPAHTTSPAS
+51 NTTSPASPAG
-64 PADPGL
+64 PGL

-87 LLILGAVRVWLADD
+87 LLVLGAVRVWLADD
-101 AAHAQLPVI
+101 AAHAGLPVV

-120 YASGIVVEY
+120 YAGGIVVEY
-129 RVRRGAGGVSS
+129 RTRRGVGSFSS
-140 PTVNQQHSAR
+140 PTVNQQRSAR

-170 LWVLFPLVFVTLALL
+170 LWVLFPLVFVTLAVL

-192 ATAVLWAAGV
+192 AAAVLWAAGV

-246 RIAEQL
+246 RIAEEL

-291 LLARAGRASASTGD
+291 LLARAGRASASTGE
-305 AESAE
+305 AV
-310 PHNESHNESNNESNS
+310 
-325 AATDVFSTIEDTA
+325 DVFSTIEDTA

-353 APSAQSDLPDAI
+353 APSAQADLPDAI
-365 NDILQRM
+365 TEILQRM

-378 LGEATEF
+378 LGESTEF

-418 HAHADHAVVSVAV
+418 HAHAAHAVVSVAV

-446 FDPAQAPQ
+446 FDPARAPQ

-480 STPDEGTVVAAR
+480 STPGEGTVVAAR

>member
-1 MVLAGQCGIGALVDS
+1 M
-16 AINQMV
+16 
-22 DRGHPAF
+22 
-29 RTNLGEVTTPRN
+29 
-41 LAASAASSPA
+41 
-51 NTTSPAHTTSPAS
+51 
-64 PADPGL
+64 
-70 STVLR
+70 
-75 NLRVGLH
+75 
-82 AMFCA
+82 
-87 LLILGAVRVWLADD
+87 
-101 AAHAQLPVI
+101 
-110 LLVAAALGLV
+110 
-120 YASGIVVEY
+120 
-129 RVRRGAGGVSS
+129 
-140 PTVNQQHSAR
+140 
-150 WWWAAVVVLWLSA
+150 
-163 LVLANDF
+163 
-170 LWVLFPLVFVTLALL
+170 
-185 PRPANLL
+185 
-192 ATAVLWAAGV
+192 
-202 VVVAWLHP
+202 
-210 QHWHIAV
+210 
-217 AIGPGIG
+217 
-224 TVFAVAIYVS
+224 S

-246 RIAEQL
+246 RIAEEL

-291 LLARAGRASASTGD
+291 LLARAGRASASTVE
-305 AESAE
+305 AASPESK
-310 PHNESHNESNNESNS
+310 N

-353 APSAQSDLPDAI
+353 APSAQADLPDAI
-365 NDILQRM
+365 TEILQRM

-378 LGEATEF
+378 LGESTEF

-394 RRLPESVVTAVV
+394 RRLPASVVTAVV

-418 HAHADHAVVSVAV
+418 HAHAAHAVVSVAV

-466 QQRIAALSGTVNIE
+466 LQRIAALSGTVNIE
-480 STPDEGTVVAAR
+480 STPGEGTVVAAR

>member
-1 MVLAGQCGIGALVDS
+1 
-16 AINQMV
+16 MV
-22 DRGHPAF
+22 DRDHPAF
-29 RTNLGEVTTPRN
+29 RTNLGGVTTPRN

-51 NTTSPAHTTSPAS
+51 STTSPAS
-64 PADPGL
+64 PAGPGL

-87 LLILGAVRVWLADD
+87 LLVLGAVRVWLADD
-101 AAHAQLPVI
+101 AAHAGLPVV

-120 YASGIVVEY
+120 YAGGIVVEY
-129 RVRRGAGGVSS
+129 RARRGVGSFSS
-140 PTVNQQHSAR
+140 PTVNQQRSAR

-170 LWVLFPLVFVTLALL
+170 LWVLFPLVFVTLAVL

-192 ATAVLWAAGV
+192 AAAVLWAAGV

-246 RIAEQL
+246 RIAEEL

-291 LLARAGRASASTGD
+291 LLARAGRASASTGE
-305 AESAE
+305 AV
-310 PHNESHNESNNESNS
+310 
-325 AATDVFSTIEDTA
+325 DVFSTIEDTA

-353 APSAQSDLPDAI
+353 APSAQADLPDAI
-365 NDILQRM
+365 TEILQRM

-378 LGEATEF
+378 LGESTEF
-385 RANFSGDTH
+385 QANFSGDTH

-418 HAHADHAVVSVAV
+418 HAHAAHAVVSVAV

-454 QESSHGYGLGGI
+454 QDSSHGYGLGGI

-480 STPDEGTVVAAR
+480 STPGEGTVVAAR